1 MRGAQSV
8 ADFGVALAVVSP
20 VFMFCQF
27 RVADAYASGACGV
40 LDARMASILVL
51 LFSGLAFGGVQLF
64 YGVWVPNPVYGLIAS
79 MLLWKVIENLAE
91 PAFGVMQE
99 RKQIKK
105 MAVLLAAKGLTI
117 GFTASSALYLSG
129 SVVVG
134 VSAIALTY
142 AIYYLLF
149 ELRIVLSAVAK
160 EKSTSNWSVYKNF
173 KECLQFLL
181 PLGFVSL
188 LTTATTQ
195 LPVLIGGKIVDP
207 SSVGAYV
214 ALVQLLV
221 AVALVNKAI
230 SKVSVKE
237 LAVSVNDSKASFLK
251 VFRQVMVLSIFLAS
265 AFALAFIVLGN
276 WFMGFVYGPEFM
288 VPYGV
293 LVLVMVGK
301 AFEMLGGHVGNTQ
314 IVFKQTTSQAV
325 INLVA
330 LGVGVA
336 VGVVLTPAYG
346 IYGMAAVY
354 MSASASRFLM
364 GSLLVYRGVANR
376 WPHG

>member
-1 MRGAQSV
+1 M
-8 ADFGVALAVVSP
+8 ALAVVSP